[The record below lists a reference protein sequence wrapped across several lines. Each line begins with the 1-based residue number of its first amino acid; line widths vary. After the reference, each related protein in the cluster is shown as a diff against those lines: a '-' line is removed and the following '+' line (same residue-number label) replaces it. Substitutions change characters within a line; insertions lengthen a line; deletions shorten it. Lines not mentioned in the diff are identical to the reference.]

1 MSSKRNQ
8 TIPNQTKSVA
18 TLHKYTKC
26 IPKPLYPWDVDNIHP
41 NFWDFYTF
49 CTRFQKKTLNLNLQ
63 RQGGKKVVSPFTSWI
78 PKELQDSFSENLS
91 KIVSWCSFEA
101 ICVEHSKQC
110 PEFSWD
116 PRPLKFSD
124 LKDQLW
130 TIPKW
135 CGNPVLSDFC
145 VPWEGKYTCTKITK
159 NEAKFFWCK
168 KNLLKGKKNVF
179 LAKSSKD

>member
-49 CTRFQKKTLNLNLQ
+49 CTRFQKKNLKSQ
-63 RQGGKKVVSPFTSWI
+63 FTEARGQKGGKSFFF
-78 PKELQDSFSENLS
+78 LDSFRTLGLFLFSENFS
-91 KIVSWCSFEA
+91 DIVSCCSSEA

-124 LKDQLW
+124 LKDHLW
-130 TIPKW
+130 TIPKMVW
-135 CGNPVLSDFC
+135 QPCIEWFLCPLG
-145 VPWEGKYTCTKITK
+145 GKIHLYQ
-159 NEAKFFWCK
+159 NH
-168 KNLLKGKKNVF
+168 
-179 LAKSSKD
+179 